1 MLSLRATI
9 VEWNA
14 RSTHE
19 SPSGRAL
26 CDVGCYPVIIGGRRH
41 PYSRRRRRRRFSP
54 HPFGASR
61 MLLLP
66 TRTRRS
72 YVRSV
77 ELHHRPQ
84 SRLDL
89 PAGQRET
96 RTSVL
101 GAWDSHA
108 VARYSSVLKTLGDP
122 KWGIEILFICYR
134 RNQIWKVART
144 FGFKIWLIFEFRMYT
159 HFIR

>member
-108 VARYSSVLKTLGDP
+108 VARYSSVLKTLGILSGELRFCLSATD
-122 KWGIEILFICYR
+122 EIKSGSPGELLASKYD
-134 RNQIWKVART
+134 
-144 FGFKIWLIFEFRMYT
+144 
-159 HFIR
+159 

>member
-108 VARYSSVLKTLGDP
+108 VARYSSVLKTLG
-122 KWGIEILFICYR
+122 ILSGELRFCLSATDE
-134 RNQIWKVART
+134 NQIWKPGRT
-144 FGFKIWLIFEFRMYT
+144 LGFKIWLIFEYR
-159 HFIR
+159 IKKL